1 MYARHRRAF
10 LDRMAD
16 GDLALFPGASL
27 AVRNHDVEYRFRQN
41 SDYLYLSGHREP
53 DGLLLL
59 ARGIEGVPESSL
71 FVLPRDPERETWTGR
86 RLGPEGAVER
96 LGVEQ
101 AWPAAELAQR
111 LEEFLPRA
119 RRLWYRLG
127 DHPRTDRL
135 VGRILS
141 SARNKSRQ
149 GVHPPAAL
157 LDPVPVLHELRLH
170 KDEDEL
176 ALMRRAAAVTA
187 EAHLLA
193 MAQAGPGLGEWELE
207 ALIDYTFRRHG
218 ADGWAYATIVAGGAN
233 ACVLHYT
240 ENGDQLADGA
250 LVLIDAGAEFSGY
263 ACDVTRSFPVS
274 GRFTPA
280 QRDVY
285 EIVLAAE
292 RAAVEKCLP
301 GEPWAGVHEEA
312 VRVLADGLRSLG
324 VLAEP
329 VDEIVE
335 KELYKPWYMHNTSH
349 WLGLDVHDAGTYT
362 LPGGDRRLLAAG
374 M

>member
-1 MYARHRRAF
+1 
-10 LDRMAD
+10 
-16 GDLALFPGASL
+16 
-27 AVRNHDVEYRFRQN
+27 
-41 SDYLYLSGHREP
+41 
-53 DGLLLL
+53 
-59 ARGIEGVPESSL
+59 
-71 FVLPRDPERETWTGR
+71 
-86 RLGPEGAVER
+86 
-96 LGVEQ
+96 

-141 SARNKSRQ
+141 RARNKSRQ
-149 GVHPPAAL
+149 GIHPPAAL

-176 ALMRRAAAVTA
+176 ALMRRSAAVTA

-240 ENGDQLADGA
+240 ENADRLADGA
-250 LVLIDAGAEFSGY
+250 LVLIDAGAEFFGY
-263 ACDVTRSFPVS
+263 ACDVTRTFPVS

-280 QRDVY
+280 QRDAY
-285 EIVLAAE
+285 QIVLAAE
-292 RAAVEKCLP
+292 RAAVQKCLP

-329 VDEIVE
+329 VEEIVE

-374 M
+374 MCLTVEPGLYFPAGDERVPAELRGTGIRIEDDVLITPGGHEILTLAVPREAADVEAACAAERPMPPRLETEPLRS